1 MTVALP
7 YEIFVGLRYLR
18 AKRRHRTISL
28 NTFVSVA
35 GITLGVAALI
45 GTLGIMTGFKEDLQA
60 KILGTTSHIVIHER
74 TRENMADYDTLVKR
88 VEEVPHVLAATPF
101 VFRQVLLTSQSAVQ
115 GIVLRGIDPQRE
127 RRVTDLAKNVK
138 VGSLDELE
146 RTDTGTQGQ
155 SQPGQGTG
163 SDPGIVPSP
172 GHPGIILGK
181 ELSMR
186 LGTFLGDSVNVVSPV
201 GPTSAIGAVAMVPK
215 IRTFTVVGVFESG
228 MYEYDSS
235 LAYIALGEAQKFFN
249 MGNTVS
255 GIEVKVDEIF
265 MTNEISR
272 TIEHVLGLTYWARDW
287 MQLNRNLFSALKLEK
302 VMMFLLL
309 VLITIVAS
317 FNIVSTLTMI
327 VSEKQREI
335 AILKA
340 MGATRKAIMRIFM
353 LNGLIIGLTGTV
365 IGIPLGY
372 TFLWL
377 IQTYWTFDPTV
388 YYISHVP
395 VHVQALDVILVSFS
409 AVLISF
415 AATLYPSWQAAKLD
429 PAAALRYE

>member
-1 MTVALP
+1 MAALP

-115 GIVLRGIDPQRE
+115 GIILRGIDPQRE

-138 VGSLDELE
+138 VGSLDDLE

-155 SQPGQGTG
+155 SQTDQGTG
-163 SDPGIVPSP
+163 SDPGVVPSP

-186 LGTFLGDSVNVVSPV
+186 LGTFLGDNVNVVSPV

-272 TIEHVLGLTYWARDW
+272 AIEHALGLTYWARDW

-302 VMMFLLL
+302 IMMFLLL